1 MRTQNQIKKM
11 LALTVN
17 GTGILRIFGE
27 EGDEGMDSIFEAYA

>member
-1 MRTQNQIKKM
+1 LEQV